1 MSAKS
6 LPDALRACIEL
17 GEKADSKENWR
28 AARAAEEFIR
38 QHGPALEALLRERE
52 WRPIESVPRD
62 GRSVDMWRNDGV
74 RVSDVHWL
82 HEFGSWS
89 AIRVGTHYTHWMPLP
104 AGPNGAEGDVRPAS
118 LGDSP

>member
-1 MSAKS
+1 M
-6 LPDALRACIEL
+6 
-17 GEKADSKENWR
+17 KENEQMLKDLKECL
-28 AARAAEEFIR
+28 EEGIQWQDNSCGQFIR